1 MVALLWPDFLAF
13 LAFVTPVVPS
23 EVPFLLAAAACRSRS
38 AARLEAARM
47 ALVSFGLAAMVLSS
61 RIWRPGVGA
70 VEPVLRNPVDLGPC
84 TALAAAASRA
94 LLASRSST
102 AALSERSRILAAP
115 RLETSSIFS
124 SVYTSALS
132 ARISAT

>member
-1 MVALLWPDFLAF
+1 
-13 LAFVTPVVPS
+13 
-23 EVPFLLAAAACRSRS
+23 
-38 AARLEAARM
+38 M

-84 TALAAAASRA
+84 TAFVAAAWDALAAAASRA

>member
-1 MVALLWPDFLAF
+1 
-13 LAFVTPVVPS
+13 
-23 EVPFLLAAAACRSRS
+23 
-38 AARLEAARM
+38 M

-70 VEPVLRNPVDLGPC
+70 VEPVLRKPVDLGPC
-84 TALAAAASRA
+84 TALATLAWDALAAFSRA

-115 RLETSSIFS
+115 RLETSSILS